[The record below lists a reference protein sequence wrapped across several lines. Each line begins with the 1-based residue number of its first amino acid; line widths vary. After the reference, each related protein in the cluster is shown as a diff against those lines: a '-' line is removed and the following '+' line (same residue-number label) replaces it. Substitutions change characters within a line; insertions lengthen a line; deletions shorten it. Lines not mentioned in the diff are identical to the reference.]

1 MSGLRLALRPA
12 LRIARRDVRRAP
24 GRSLLVVLMV
34 ALPVS
39 GAAFLDV
46 VLRTTDVR
54 GTEKIALQL
63 GRTADARVLPQ
74 GSGNP
79 VVQRPDDEYASSP
92 TVAGDAPVEQLPPT
106 DPRPLL
112 PAGTRVITDRAG
124 ELAVR
129 TADGLARAG
138 FRELDVDD
146 PMAEG
151 LFTLVDGRAPR
162 DTREV
167 AVSPAL
173 LETLGASVGDDLE
186 VATSVERSLR
196 IVGTVRPTTEAQGTD
211 VAVALPGTLLDEVED
226 TVATGY
232 VLPAA
237 LLVDTPSPVTW
248 DQVLELNEVGVAVFS
263 RAVVE
268 DPPPRSE
275 VPLYDDPAYQEQG
288 VDGAVIIAVVL
299 VVGLSVAEVA
309 LLAGAAFAV
318 GMRRQSRAL
327 GLLAASGAHSR
338 QVRAVVLGQGL
349 VLGLVGGLVGV
360 LSGTLAGVA
369 AVRIAVTRFDR
380 FLLSPDLRPLEL
392 LALTLLG
399 VGTGLLAAVLPAR
412 TAARQDV
419 VAALSGRRGV
429 VRTRRRYPVIGLVT
443 AAVGA
448 ALALG
453 GGAVAL
459 GLQRSG
465 EGGSRLLGLVAAL
478 ILVGT
483 VLTQLGLIVA
493 TPALLG
499 GAARLGRFLPLA
511 PRLALRDAAR
521 HRGRTA
527 PAVAAVL
534 AAVSGS
540 VALTLFVAALSD
552 KDERA
557 YTPSMAPG
565 QAFLRAGDAP
575 GQPRAETLLAALRR
589 VAPPDRELPVTSFRS
604 TPCTTSC
611 TSVTVVAP
619 PEQRC
624 PLEALSAAG
633 REVTAA
639 EADAAS
645 ADPRC
650 NRQGYGYSAPFSGPV
665 VGGYDEFVRLT
676 GLTSQA
682 ARRALEGGG
691 MVVFDRA
698 QVASGRGA
706 VEVVTYDPSSGRT
719 SPPRSVRLPAT
730 YVDPGGQGLVS
741 GWLSPAAAAQVGVP
755 TGLDGVVVEYDV
767 PPDDDTEEA
776 ISAALVEQGDSGFF
790 RVERGYRD
798 EYGLGLLALLVGS
811 AVVTLGAS
819 AVATGLAQADGRADQ
834 ATLAAVG
841 AAPRLRRRLTA
852 FQAATVAGLGAA
864 LGTVAGFVPT
874 SAYLY
879 ADDQMRFVP
888 PWLNLAVIAVVVPAV
903 AALFAG
909 LVTRSRLPM
918 ARRLPS

>member
-1 MSGLRLALRPA
+1 VSGLRTSLRPV

-63 GRTADARVLPQ
+63 GRTADARVSPQ
-74 GSGNP
+74 GSGSP
-79 VVQRPDDEYASSP
+79 VLQRPDDEHGIPPTSP
-92 TVAGDAPVEQLPPT
+92 AAAPVEQLPPT

-129 TADGLARAG
+129 TTDGLARAG

-151 LFTLVDGRAPR
+151 LFTLVDGRAPQ
-162 DTREV
+162 DTGEV

-173 LETLGASVGDDLE
+173 LETLGTSVGDDLE
-186 VATSVERSLR
+186 IASSVERSLR

-211 VAVALPGTLLDEVED
+211 VAVALPGTLLDEVQD
-226 TVATGY
+226 SPGIGWVA
-232 VLPAA
+232 PAS
-237 LLVDTPSPVTW
+237 LLVDTPTPVTW

-268 DPPPRSE
+268 DPPLRSE
-275 VPLYDDPAYQEQG
+275 VPLYADPGYREQG

-327 GLLAASGAHSR
+327 GLLAASGAQSR

-349 VLGLVGGLVGV
+349 VLGGVGGLVGV
-360 LSGTLAGVA
+360 AAGTLAGVA
-369 AVRIAVTRFDR
+369 AVQIATTRFDR
-380 FLLSPDLRPLEL
+380 FLLSPDVRPLEL

-399 VGTGLLAAVLPAR
+399 IGTGLLAAVLPAR
-412 TAARQDV
+412 SAARQDV

-429 VRTRRRYPVIGLVT
+429 VRTRRRYPVVGLVT
-443 AAVGA
+443 AVVGA
-448 ALALG
+448 VLALG
-453 GGAVAL
+453 GGAAAL

-465 EGGSRLLGLVAAL
+465 EGGSRALGLVAGMV
-478 ILVGT
+478 LVGA
-483 VLTQLGLIVA
+483 VLTQVGLVVA
-493 TPALLG
+493 TPALVG

-540 VALTLFVAALSD
+540 VALTLFVAAMSD

-557 YTPSMAPG
+557 YTPAMAYG

-575 GQPRAETLLAALRR
+575 GQPRAEALLEAVRR
-589 VAPPDRELPVTSFRS
+589 VAPPDRELPVTSFPS
-604 TPCTTSC
+604 SSCTTSC
-611 TSVTVVAP
+611 TSVAVVAP

-624 PLEALSAAG
+624 PLEALTAGG

-639 EADAAS
+639 QADAAMD
-645 ADPRC
+645 DPRC
-650 NRQGYGYSAPFSGPV
+650 NRAGYAYSSPFSGPV
-665 VGGYDEFVRLT
+665 VGSYDELVRLT
-676 GLTSQA
+676 GLTSPA
-682 ARRALEGGG
+682 ARRALEDGG

-698 QVASGRGA
+698 QVAAGRGA
-706 VEVVTYDPSSGRT
+706 VEVVTYDSTSGRT
-719 SPPRSVRLPAT
+719 DPPRTVRLPAT
-730 YVDPGGQGLVS
+730 YVDPGGPGVVS

-755 TGLDGVVVEYDV
+755 TGLEGVVVEYDV

-776 ISAALVEQGDSGFF
+776 VSAALVELGDAGFF

-798 EYGLGLLALLVGS
+798 AYGVGLLALLVGS

-879 ADDQMRFVP
+879 ADEEMRFVP
-888 PWLNLAVIAVVVPAV
+888 PWLHLAVIALVVPGV
-903 AALFAG
+903 AALLAG

>member
-1 MSGLRLALRPA
+1 MRGLRPA

-54 GTEKIALQL
+54 GPERIGLQL
-63 GRTADARVLPQ
+63 GEGADARVLPQ
-74 GSGNP
+74 VTGNP
-79 VVQRPDDEYASSP
+79 VLQRPDDDYGSSP
-92 TVAGDAPVEQLPPT
+92 TTTATAAEVVEPLPPT

-112 PAGTRVITDRAG
+112 PAGTRVISDRAG

-129 TADGLARAG
+129 TSDGLARAG
-138 FRELDVDD
+138 FRELDVAD

-151 LFTLVDGRAPR
+151 LFTLVDGRAPT
-162 DTREV
+162 DVDEV

-173 LETLGASVGDDLE
+173 LDTVGASVGDDLE
-186 VATSVERSLR
+186 VAATFERTLR
-196 IVGTVRPTTEAQGTD
+196 IVGTVRPTTNAQGTD
-211 VAVALPGTLLDEVED
+211 VAVALPGTLLDELAE
-226 TVATGY
+226 APGAGY
-232 VLPAA
+232 AAPASY
-237 LLVDTPSPVTW
+237 LVDTPAPVTW
-248 DQVLELNEVGVAVFS
+248 EQVLELNAVGVAVFS
-263 RAVVE
+263 RAVVL
-268 DPPPRSE
+268 DPPPRSQ
-275 VPLYDDPAYQEQG
+275 VPLYADPAYRDPG
-288 VDGAVIIAVVL
+288 VDGAVLLAGVL
-299 VVGLSVAEVA
+299 VVGLAVAEVA

-327 GLLAASGAHSR
+327 GLLAASGAHRR
-338 QVRAVVLGQGL
+338 QVRAVVLGQGI
-349 VLGLVGGLVGV
+349 VLGGLGGLAGV
-360 LSGTLAGVA
+360 LLGTVAGVA
-369 AVRIAVTRFDR
+369 AVQLAVRRFDR
-380 FLLSPDLRPLEL
+380 FLLAPDLRPLEL

-399 VGTGLLAAVLPAR
+399 VGTGLLAAVVPAR
-412 TAARQDV
+412 TAARLDV

-448 ALALG
+448 AMALG

-465 EGGSRLLGLVAAL
+465 EGGSRTLGLVAAM

-493 TPALLG
+493 TPALVG
-499 GAARLGRFLPLA
+499 AAARLGRLLPLA

-540 VALTLFVAALSD
+540 VALSLFVASLSD
-552 KDERA
+552 KDERLYQPA
-557 YTPSMAPG
+557 MGYG
-565 QAFLRAGDAP
+565 QAFLRAGAAP
-575 GQPRAETLLAALRR
+575 GQPPAQVLLAAVRR
-589 VAPPDRELPVTSFRS
+589 VAPPDDELPVTGF
-604 TPCTTSC
+604 PPPLDCGTSC
-611 TSVTVVAP
+611 TTVAVVAP

-624 PLEALSAAG
+624 PLELLLAAG
-633 REVTAA
+633 REVTTA
-639 EADAAS
+639 ESDAAS

-650 NRQGYGYSAPFSGPV
+650 NREGYVSSSPFSGPV
-665 VGGYDEFVRLT
+665 VGDADAFVRLT
-676 GLTSQA
+676 GLDSPA
-682 ARRALEGGG
+682 ARRALADGR

-698 QVASGRGA
+698 HVSDGLGA
-706 VEVVTYDPSSGRT
+706 VEVTTYDQATGEQRAART
-719 SPPRSVRLPAT
+719 VRLPAT
-730 YVDPGGQGLVS
+730 FVDPEGPGVVS

-755 TGLDGVVVEYDV
+755 TALEGVVVEYAV

-776 ISAALVEQGDSGFF
+776 VSAALAEQGDAGFF

-798 EYGLGLLALLVGS
+798 EYGVGLLALLVGS

-864 LGTVAGFVPT
+864 LGTAAGFVPT
-874 SAYLY
+874 TAYLY
-879 ADDQMRFVP
+879 ADEQMRFVP
-888 PWLNLAVIAVVVPAV
+888 PWLHLAVIAVVVPAV
-903 AALFAG
+903 AALCAG